1 MLISACKTYTSPK
14 RCAHTKIPQWVCQTA
29 SAWLEWVK
37 LMKSVMGYQRGE
49 LDICG
54 GEPHL
59 FMGRHTWSTHTHT
72 HTHLSLPDQRIAG
85 GVQML
90 PQCQNNRWIGIFF
103 LWCLPS
109 PCVLFKA
116 SNMRWQNFLPERK
129 TDWGSYLFSVKCSCL
144 SGQILPIST
153 ASGYNTMVMEPTFWM
168 L

>member
-72 HTHLSLPDQRIAG
+72 SESARPKN
-85 GVQML
+85 
-90 PQCQNNRWIGIFF
+90 CRWGSNAPPMPEQQVDRHFF